1 MVMDEREDYYDSLIM
16 DHDVEMV
23 VMDPMDEALV
33 GLSPKKMI
41 ISKNKDHVS
50 KQNWVDFFF
59 AYR

>member
-1 MVMDEREDYYDSLIM
+1 M